1 MKLLHNYQQM
11 DAQGIEGKN
20 ISEAKQQI
28 EETMDT
34 MISAFERQLDALFS
48 TENMDVSADIAAMQN
63 LMKADG
69 LIENELTDK
78 IDKLQ

>member
-20 ISEAKQQI
+20 ISDAKKQI

-34 MISAFERQLDALFS
+34 MISAFERQLDSLFS
-48 TENMDVSADIAAMQN
+48 AESMDVSADIAAMQN

-78 IDKLQ
+78 LQ

>member
-1 MKLLHNYQQM
+1 MKLLRNYQQM

-34 MISAFERQLDALFS
+34 MISAFEKQLDALFS
-48 TENMDVSADIAAMQN
+48 SENMGVSADIATMQS

-78 IDKLQ
+78 LQ

>member
-1 MKLLHNYQQM
+1 M

-34 MISAFERQLDALFS
+34 MISAFEKQLDALFS
-48 TENMDVSADIAAMQN
+48 SENMGVSADIATMQS

-78 IDKLQ
+78 LQ

>member
-20 ISEAKQQI
+20 ISDAKKQI

-34 MISAFERQLDALFS
+34 MISAFERQLDSLFS
-48 TENMDVSADIAAMQN
+48 AESMDVSADIAAMQN

-69 LIENELTDK
+69 LIENELTGDLK
-78 IDKLQ
+78 K